1 MKEGLIL
8 YQAFF
13 DGAFGFSF
21 LERTWESEVA
31 KEERRSPFGRDFG
44 VR

>member
-31 KEERRSPFGRDFG
+31 KE
-44 VR
+44 

>member
-1 MKEGLIL
+1 
-8 YQAFF
+8 
-13 DGAFGFSF
+13 

-31 KEERRSPFGRDFG
+31 KEKRRSPFGRDFG